1 MFPGFQ
7 DLDVPVLAQVLRRTV
22 VSALVVGAAAIVV
35 ALLLAPPLAAV
46 GLALGLGL
54 ALVNLRFM
62 DAGVAKVETKGETNK
77 KVVRRLLGTR
87 TVGRLAVVTAVVLV
101 LVVLDPPLGIG
112 MVVGLVIFQMLF
124 VVNVARAVMG
134 SGGAL

>member
-1 MFPGFQ
+1 
-7 DLDVPVLAQVLRRTV
+7 LDVPVLAQVLRRTV